1 MALTAH
7 LSPGHLPS
15 IGHVSQVALKEFSEI
30 EYPLIASN
38 SVCLNTKLS
47 LPIRN
52 ALTTASSLQSSWLG
66 PLA

>member
-7 LSPGHLPS
+7 LSPCHLPS
-15 IGHVSQVALKEFSEI
+15 IGHVSPVALKEFSEI

-38 SVCLNTKLS
+38 SMCLNTKLG
-47 LPIRN
+47 LPTQN
-52 ALTTASSLQSSWLG
+52 ALTAVSSLQSSWLG